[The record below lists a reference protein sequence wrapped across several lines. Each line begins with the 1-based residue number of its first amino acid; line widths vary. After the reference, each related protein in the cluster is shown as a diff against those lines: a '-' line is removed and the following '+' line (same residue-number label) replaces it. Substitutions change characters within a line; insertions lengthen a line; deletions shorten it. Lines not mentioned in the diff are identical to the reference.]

1 MKNSILP
8 IAIFVATLIGSLQL
22 PAQEFRR
29 LDKSPMDMATFP
41 ISYKISD
48 KIVKVIYSRPQL
60 KGRELVKL
68 APPEKVWR
76 TGANEAV
83 EITFYIDVVF
93 GGKALKAGTYSLFT
107 IPSIDGDWTVIIN
120 RARNVWGSY
129 YYNQDL
135 DVIRVSGKTTKTEEN
150 IEAFSMMF
158 DENMTLKMGWGKTV
172 ISVSIKKTYKT
183 MLYAIFCCMKHLFQN
198 KVAFQHSNIFNQV
211 VI

>member
-1 MKNSILP
+1 M
-8 IAIFVATLIGSLQL
+8 Q
-22 PAQEFRR
+22 AQNFSGI
-29 LDKSPMDMATFP
+29 DKSPMDQAKYPSSNRITQ
-41 ISYKISD
+41 
-48 KIVKVIYSRPQL
+48 KVVVVNYSRPQL
-60 KGRELVKL
+60 NGRTFSEIV
-68 APPEKVWR
+68 PQNKVWR

-129 YYNQDL
+129 YYNQDQ

-150 IEAFSMMF
+150 IEAFSIMF

-172 ISVSIKKTYKT
+172 ISVSIKKP
-183 MLYAIFCCMKHLFQN
+183 
-198 KVAFQHSNIFNQV
+198 
-211 VI
+211 